1 MYLVKRFIS
10 NDLNFSDAMAA
21 IFNFINRV
29 NKRKN
34 HLNQANILECREFM
48 IEIDKVLGII
58 KPLYQEYCEKLNRLK
73 DNSIEQILEKRVLAK
88 KNSDYCE
95 ADKLRKELETTGLQ
109 VVDSQFHESYCELK
123 DIWN

>member
-1 MYLVKRFIS
+1 
-10 NDLNFSDAMAA
+10 LNFSDAMAA